1 MGKDYVEKQMKKLL
15 IEEQEKLEREV
26 QEAVR
31 NKLKKVPLIKFSFY

>member
-15 IEEQEKLEREV
+15 VEEQEKLEREI

-31 NKLKKVPLIKFSFY
+31 NKLKKGIAD

>member
-15 IEEQEKLEREV
+15 IEEQEKLEREI

-31 NKLKKVPLIKFSFY
+31 NKLKKGTAD

>member
-31 NKLKKVPLIKFSFY
+31 NKLKKSATD

>member
-1 MGKDYVEKQMKKLL
+1 MGKNYVEKQMKKLL

-31 NKLKKVPLIKFSFY
+31 NKLKKSATG

>member
-1 MGKDYVEKQMKKLL
+1 MGKDYVEKQMEKLL

-31 NKLKKVPLIKFSFY
+31 NKLKKSATD

>member
-15 IEEQEKLEREV
+15 VEEQEKLEREI

-31 NKLKKVPLIKFSFY
+31 NKLKKGTAD

>member
-31 NKLKKVPLIKFSFY
+31 NKLKKSATG